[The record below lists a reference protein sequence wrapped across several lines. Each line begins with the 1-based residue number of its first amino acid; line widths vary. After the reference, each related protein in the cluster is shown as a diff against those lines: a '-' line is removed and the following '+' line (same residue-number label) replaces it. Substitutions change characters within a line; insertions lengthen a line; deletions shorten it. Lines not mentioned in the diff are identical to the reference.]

1 VKKLTA
7 AKWPAGLLVVLIAC
21 LATGMAYAQTP
32 SPEDLQKAVQSAYA
46 NCEATR
52 KIVDNAIK
60 GLDPKLGSGATEGL
74 KHEVADAKEW
84 FKKADDLLAQ
94 SKKKM
99 DEKKFDKELV
109 ENLNQAW
116 RWYVEAGSA
125 AVRASMMD

>member
-1 VKKLTA
+1 MKNLIT
-7 AKWPAGLLVVLIAC
+7 AKWLAGFLVALIAC
-21 LATGMAYAQTP
+21 LTFEMALAQPP
-32 SPEDLQKAVQSAYA
+32 STEDLQKAAQSAFA

-52 KIVDNAIK
+52 KIVENALK
-60 GLDPKLGSGATEGL
+60 GLDPKLGSSASEGL
-74 KHEVADAKEW
+74 KHEVADAKGW
-84 FKKADDLLAQ
+84 FKKADDLLSQ

-99 DEKKFDKELV
+99 DEKKFDKDLV